1 MFRVDSLVHGGS
13 ATFTLGLRVLER
25 ELYLRFIYLPIY
37 PSIASEGNGE
47 GMNTVRKGES
57 RKEILK

>member
-13 ATFTLGLRVLER
+13 DDAYTGLRVLER

-37 PSIASEGNGE
+37 PSIAG
-47 GMNTVRKGES
+47 KGETG
-57 RKEILK
+57 KK